1 MVSECR
7 PSAAVLAPNAQL
19 EAQLVVQVVEE
30 VAVLPDASAAQLV
43 VQEVEEVV
51 PLYCFVVVPH
61 ASAAVFA
68 SSSVFP

>member
-1 MVSECR
+1 MISECR

-19 EAQLVVQVVEE
+19 EAQLVVQVEEE
-30 VAVLPDASAAQLV
+30 VAVVPDASAAQLV

-51 PLYCFVVVPH
+51 PLYCFVPH
-61 ASAAVFA
+61 SSAAVFA